1 MHQLSRTCDCKL
13 ACNYCSACVHMYTC
27 TCMDS
32 TLHATVCKHVHS
44 VHMKAATHTYKPSP
58 TENEKTF
65 SLDYFSG
72 VLKQDTPCDITS
84 LKQKARCKIVD
95 LEALV
100 NSSDDVKCL
109 KTITQHIQ
117 AAITV
122 GTAIRGM
129 RKTLPE
135 KRTYPPNT
143 NSQKQRRFYSTKKR
157 KMTLST
163 TLSKPSYE
171 QSDICKSRL
180 RSMEPF
186 FCVSI
191 INSGLGTMFP
201 LPNVGSS
208 YMCKFYVS
216 RFREIFM

>member
-1 MHQLSRTCDCKL
+1 MAAFALQKYF
-13 ACNYCSACVHMYTC
+13 ACN
-27 TCMDS
+27 
-32 TLHATVCKHVHS
+32 
-44 VHMKAATHTYKPSP
+44 
-58 TENEKTF
+58 
-65 SLDYFSG
+65 

-100 NSSDDVKCL
+100 NTFEDVKCL

-122 GTAIRGM
+122 GTAIQGM

-135 KRTYPPNT
+135 KITSPPNT
-143 NSQKQRRFYSTKKR
+143 NSQKQRFYSTKKR
-157 KMTLST
+157 KMTSST

-180 RSMEPF
+180 RSMEPL
-186 FCVSI
+186 FCAICLQEDDTSMSVSSI
-191 INSGLGTMFP
+191 VDWVQCSHCQMWVHLTRANFKLADFDKY
-201 LPNVGSS
+201 V
-208 YMCKFYVS
+208 CKYCT
-216 RFREIFM
+216 